1 LNVQQM
7 VLKKLDIHMQ
17 NKRRNRETDRKKDR
31 NIIYTIVK
39 NQYKIDHRPTC

>member
-7 VLKKLDIHMQ
+7 VLKKFHMQ